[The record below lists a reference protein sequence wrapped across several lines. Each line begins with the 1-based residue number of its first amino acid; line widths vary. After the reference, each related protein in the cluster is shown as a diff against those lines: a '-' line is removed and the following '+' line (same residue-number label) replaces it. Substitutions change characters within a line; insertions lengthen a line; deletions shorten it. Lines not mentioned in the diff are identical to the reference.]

1 LNNKINIK
9 KECEYDLSSNSLNN
23 RSLFLND
30 EKYLNSRISERN
42 SINKSKSYDNSF
54 VFLIIEDNVNIR
66 SIQKNLLRKVLD
78 KMKITDKLDFE
89 YKIIVGEDGIDAL
102 RLVIDPLLS
111 SRIKGIFTDENMEFM
126 NGSESIKI
134 IRNLQKL
141 NKISY
146 FNICTVTAFE
156 DKATASE
163 IKFMGVDDI
172 LKKPLS
178 KTQLEDYF
186 VRFPFI
192 KKEN

>member
-1 LNNKINIK
+1 MNNKINIK